1 MTFFSG
7 FGLGTIL
14 LPAFSLF
21 LPISIAIA
29 ATAVVHLTN
38 NLFKLLITYK
48 DIDYSVFARFGIPA
62 GLASLLGAYSLL
74 SVENINRAI
83 TWQIGPFGN
92 QTTFIKL
99 IIGVVIVLFAVFEL
113 LTSFKNFSFN
123 TRWIP
128 LGGVLSGFFGG
139 LSGHQGALR
148 SAFLIKLGLSKE
160 VFIATG
166 VAIAVLVD
174 VLRVIVYGYAL
185 FSLKTISELGI
196 GGLLLA
202 AIMGAIL
209 GAIFGRKLLTNVTL
223 RLVQFIVTGFLLVIG
238 LTLILGLL

>member
-1 MTFFSG
+1 M
-7 FGLGTIL
+7 

-21 LPISIAIA
+21 LPISIAVA

-38 NLFKLLITYK
+38 NLFKLLITYRNINYAVLAK
-48 DIDYSVFARFGIPA
+48 FGIPA
-62 GLASLLGAYSLL
+62 GLASLVGAYLLL
-74 SVENINRAI
+74 SIENINRLIA
-83 TWQIGPFGN
+83 WQIGSFST
-92 QTTFIKL
+92 QTTSIKL
-99 IIGVVIVLFAVFEL
+99 VIGLVIVVFAVFEL

-123 TRWIP
+123 SKWIP

-174 VLRVIVYGYAL
+174 VLRVAVYGFAL
-185 FSLKTISELGI
+185 FNLKTISELGI
-196 GGLLLA
+196 EGLLLA
-202 AIMGAIL
+202 AIGGAIL
-209 GAIFGRKLLTNVTL
+209 GALLGRKLLTSVTL
-223 RLVQFIVTGFLLVIG
+223 RLVQFIVSGFLLIIG

>member
-1 MTFFSG
+1 M
-7 FGLGTIL
+7 GTIL

-21 LPISIAIA
+21 LPISIAVA

-38 NLFKLLITYK
+38 NLFKLLITYRN
-48 DIDYSVFARFGIPA
+48 INYSILAKFGIPA
-62 GLASLLGAYSLL
+62 GLASLLGAFLLL
-74 SVENINRAI
+74 SIENINRLI
-83 TWQIGPFGN
+83 TWQIGSFST
-92 QTTFIKL
+92 QTTSIKL
-99 IIGVVIVLFAVFEL
+99 IIGLVIVVFAVFEL

-123 TRWIP
+123 PKWIP

-174 VLRVIVYGYAL
+174 VLRVGVYGFAL
-185 FSLKTISELGI
+185 LNLKTISELGI
-196 GGLLLA
+196 AGLLFA
-202 AIMGAIL
+202 AIGGAIL
-209 GAIFGRKLLTNVTL
+209 GALLGRKLLTSVTL
-223 RLVQFIVTGFLLVIG
+223 RIVQLIVSGFLLIIG

>member
-1 MTFFSG
+1 M
-7 FGLGTIL
+7 

-21 LPISIAIA
+21 LPISIAVA

-38 NLFKLLITYK
+38 NLFKLLITYRNINYAVLAK
-48 DIDYSVFARFGIPA
+48 FGIPA
-62 GLASLLGAYSLL
+62 GLASLVGAYLLL
-74 SVENINRAI
+74 SIENINRLIA
-83 TWQIGPFGN
+83 WQIGSLST
-92 QTTFIKL
+92 QTTSIKL
-99 IIGVVIVLFAVFEL
+99 VIGLAIVVFAVFEL

-123 TRWIP
+123 PKWIP

-148 SAFLIKLGLSKE
+148 SAFLIKIGLSKE

-174 VLRVIVYGYAL
+174 VLRVSVYGFAL
-185 FSLKTISELGI
+185 FNLKTISELGI
-196 GGLLLA
+196 EGVLLV
-202 AIMGAIL
+202 AIGGAIL
-209 GAIFGRKLLTNVTL
+209 GALLGRKLLTSVTL
-223 RLVQFIVTGFLLVIG
+223 RLVQFIVSGFLLIIG